1 MVKIIL
7 KITTFLILLA
17 VTLFT
22 LISCEDVVTV
32 DLETAEPKLVIDA
45 SLKWQKG
52 TTGNEQTIL
61 LSTTAGFYEDN
72 VPAATGATVF
82 VTNENNDV
90 FNFTEIT
97 NTGEYFCD
105 YFVPEIDQTYTLT
118 VIYNGEIYT
127 ATETLKEVPAIT
139 NVEQDDNGGFTGDQ
153 IEVKFFYNDI
163 PNVDNYY
170 LIQFNTSI
178 TILPEYDVISD
189 EFFQGNQM
197 FGLYINEDLNPTN
210 TVTLTLQGISE
221 SYYNYMNILLGI
233 AGSNGGSPFQ
243 TPPATVRGNII
254 NETNF
259 DNYALGFFRLSET
272 DTMDYVIE

>member
-22 LISCEDVVTV
+22 LISCENVVTV

-72 VPAATGATVF
+72 VPAAIGATVF

-90 FNFTEIT
+90 FTFTEIT

>member
-72 VPAATGATVF
+72 VPAVTGATVF

-90 FNFTEIT
+90 FTFTEIT

-118 VIYNGEIYT
+118 VIYNGETYT

-139 NVEQDDNGGFTGDQ
+139 NVEQDNNGGFTGDQ
-153 IEVKFFYNDI
+153 IEVKFFYSDI

-178 TILPEYDVISD
+178 TILSEYDVISD

-197 FGLYINEDLNPTN
+197 FGLYTDEDLNSGN

-221 SYYNYMNILLGI
+221 TYYNYMNILLGI
-233 AGSNGGSPFQ
+233 AGSNGGGPFQ
-243 TPPATVRGNII
+243 TPPATVRGNIV
-254 NETNF
+254 NQTNF